1 MIEKSTRL
9 LDYNLLTL
17 KKNNKEKI
25 YVSDIKFTLKNLGI
39 NIKGLK
45 KNKLLELL
53 ETYYDTKNHYNK
65 NIDKI
70 IKIQKIYKN
79 KLKNKYDN
87 FYSQFT
93 NTEDFY
99 TLDSIRKID
108 KVYLFW
114 FSENNFKF
122 VFDIR
127 TFKHLLIN
135 NCSNPYTRKKIPV
148 CALDKYNRQI
158 ELMKQNNIKLDVNE
172 DLLTEDQKHN
182 LKIIRI
188 FQKLDELNIVAE
200 GIDTTYFKNFTFKQ
214 LQHLYRVM
222 EDIWNYRAELT
233 FEKKNRIVP
242 FNNVLTHKI
251 SYIFNLKPINYK
263 FLQNI
268 ILGEI
273 DTLISSSSYLEDRKS
288 GGYYVLIAF
297 TEVSPEYTQEY
308 PWLKQY

>member
-1 MIEKSTRL
+1 MNNKPTRL
-9 LDYNLLTL
+9 LDYTLLTF

-25 YVSDIKFTLKNLGI
+25 YVSDIKYTLKKLGI

-45 KNKLLELL
+45 KTKLLELL

-79 KLKNKYDN
+79 KFKTKYDD

-108 KVYLFW
+108 KSYLFW
-114 FSENNFKF
+114 FYENKFKY

-135 NCSNPYTRKKIPV
+135 NCSNPYTRTKIPV
-148 CALDKYNRQI
+148 CALEKYNRQI
-158 ELMKQNNIKLDVNE
+158 EIMKQNNIKLDVNE

-188 FQKLDELNIVAE
+188 FQKLDELNIVAQ
-200 GIDTTYFKNFTFKQ
+200 GIDPTYFQNFTFKQ

-222 EDIWNYRAELT
+222 EDVWNYRAELSL
-233 FEKKNRIVP
+233 EKKNRIVP
-242 FNNVLTHKI
+242 FNNVLKHKM

-268 ILGEI
+268 MLGEI
-273 DTLISSSSYLEDRKS
+273 DTLISSSQYSEDRKS